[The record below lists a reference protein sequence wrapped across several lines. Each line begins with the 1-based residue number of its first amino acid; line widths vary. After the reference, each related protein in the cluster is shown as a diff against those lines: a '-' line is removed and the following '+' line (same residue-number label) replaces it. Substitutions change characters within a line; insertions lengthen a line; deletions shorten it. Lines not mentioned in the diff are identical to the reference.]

1 MKNYNYINSV
11 LDVQS
16 SHIGMEMPMTCLDDL
31 ETEYKKLCRK
41 RKNGK
46 IGKKKFKKKLKKLKK
61 DLKKTEIAIGAHTYA
76 PAKTVRAGREWW
88 QDIAVEAVPKI
99 IDRLIAGD
107 HRK

>member
-1 MKNYNYINSV
+1 MNTCYPTYV
-11 LDVQS
+11 LGNELGQCES
-16 SHIGMEMPMTCLDDL
+16 EMPSASVYAL
-31 ETEYKKLCRK
+31 EKEYKKLCRK